1 MPRCL
6 VEQKLFRIVEDVV
19 DGNVIHCL
27 EVPDGC
33 DALGVERWKT
43 FATRGSA
50 SLQAIFQFLI
60 VLAQELETKKGTS
73 NAGRSKAI

>member
-6 VEQKLFRIVEDVV
+6 IEEPDFRVVEDVV

-27 EVPDGC
+27 EVRDGA

-43 FATRGSA
+43 FETRGSKN
-50 SLQAIFQFLI
+50 LQAIFNFLI
-60 VLAQELETKKGTS
+60 RIAQKQEHK
-73 NAGRSKAI
+73 

>member
-1 MPRCL
+1 MPKCI
-6 VEQKLFRIVEDVV
+6 VNEKLFRIVEDVV
-19 DGNVIHCL
+19 DGNEIHCL

-50 SLQAIFQFLI
+50 SLQAIFQFL
-60 VLAQELETKKGTS
+60 VLLAKKE
-73 NAGRSKAI
+73 K